1 MSGFA
6 RIACLT
12 LALWLWMC
20 PPASAQKVDVVHLRN
35 GDRLTCEIKQLGR
48 GVLSISTDP
57 LGSVA
62 VHWGQVAALESP
74 RAFNVQLTSGQQY
87 YGTLVAGAPPNH
99 ISLDIGGGTLV
110 PLPLTEIV
118 ILVPIGSGFWRRMDG
133 SLDVGFSFA
142 QANLETRGT
151 LNGTATYRGLKRSLW
166 ISASSQV
173 TTREDVDREY
183 RTDVSATFT
192 RYLSRRWYVLGWGNF
207 QQNDELSLD
216 LRLVGGAGIGR
227 EFVHTNGRLWS
238 MYSGLAVTEELYT
251 DTPAED
257 STEAALGGMLDFFA
271 SQNDDFIFTNH
282 GVVYVNVQGRQR
294 LRVDFQSAW
303 RQEFLADFYWSLN
316 GFQNYD
322 SDPPAD
328 QKHTD
333 SGVSF
338 TIGWKF

>member
-1 MSGFA
+1 MSGFMRVA
-6 RIACLT
+6 WLT
-12 LALWLWMC
+12 SALAVSMC
-20 PPASAQKVDVVHLRN
+20 PAAFAQKVDVVHLQN
-35 GDRLTCEIKQLGR
+35 GDRLTCEIKALSR

-57 LGSVA
+57 LGSVS

-74 RAFNVQLTSGQQY
+74 RAFNVQVASGQQY

-99 ISLDIGGGTLV
+99 VTVDIGGGTLV

-118 ILVPIGSGFWRRMDG
+118 NLVPIGSGFWRRVDG

-142 QANLETRGT
+142 QANLETRAT
-151 LNGTATYRGLKRSLW
+151 LNGTATYRGMKRIVSLT
-166 ISASSQV
+166 ASSQV

-183 RTDVSATFT
+183 RADVSATFA
-192 RYLSRRWYVLGWGNF
+192 RYLSRRWYFLAWGAF

-216 LRLVGGAGIGR
+216 LRLVGGAGAGR

-238 MYSGLAVTEELYT
+238 LYGGLAVTHELYI
-251 DTPAED
+251 DTPPED

-271 SQNDDFIFTNH
+271 SENDDFTFTNH

-294 LRVDFQSAW
+294 LRFDLQSAW

-328 QKHTD
+328 EKHTD